1 MITIRKASVTDAPL
15 LTNLARKIYREHYL
29 HLWLPGGAE
38 WYMEQ
43 YAYAPDKIEMEVASP
58 NIEYYIITENDKAA
72 GYLKLNLTALLPG
85 NEEGDALE
93 VERIYLHAQSK
104 GKGLGKKTML
114 LAMQR
119 AIALQKETIFLKA
132 MDSAT
137 NAIAFYQSLG
147 YVVCDSFQLPL
158 PEFELMK
165 KEYRGMVI
173 LKKELHYSAKK
184 NVLII

>member
-15 LTNLARKIYREHYL
+15 LTNLARKIYQEHYL
-29 HLWLPGGAE
+29 HLWLRGGAE

-43 YAYAPDKIEMEVASP
+43 YAYAPHKIEMEVANA

-85 NEEGDALE
+85 YKEGDALE

-104 GKGLGKKTML
+104 GKGFGKKMML
-114 LAMQR
+114 LVLQR

-137 NAIAFYQSLG
+137 SAIGFYQSLG

-158 PEFELMK
+158 PEFKLMK
-165 KEYRGMVI
+165 KQYRGMVI
-173 LKKELHYSAKK
+173 LKKELHHLDEK
-184 NVLII
+184 IF